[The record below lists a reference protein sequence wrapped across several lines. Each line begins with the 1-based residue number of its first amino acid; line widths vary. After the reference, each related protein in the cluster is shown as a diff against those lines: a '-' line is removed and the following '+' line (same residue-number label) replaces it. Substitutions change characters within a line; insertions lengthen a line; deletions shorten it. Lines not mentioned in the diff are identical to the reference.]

1 MITSEKLDALFNTS
15 IKLNRVKE
23 EKHQKAEDI
32 EQLRWQV
39 EKQNEWRED
48 QIQEG
53 LDRENR
59 HHHDLDYKRKQQR
72 IAHERRSWQVRWVRP
87 SGKPDKHR
95 RPGRPWDAEAFA
107 GPDRDTYCGGSS
119 DVFAFNE
126 SVDTLRMGSDESLKR
141 VMGQVSQEEL
151 RLKTK

>member
-1 MITSEKLDALFNTS
+1 MNVPVFLTFLVKNIQEHREMITSEKLDALFNTS

-23 EKHQKAEDI
+23 EKHKKAEDI

-59 HHHDLDYKRKQQR
+59 HHHDLDYKRKQQLLN
-72 IAHERRSWQVRWVRP
+72 ER
-87 SGKPDKHR
+87 
-95 RPGRPWDAEAFA
+95 EAL
-107 GPDRDTYCGGSS
+107 
-119 DVFAFNE
+119 
-126 SVDTLRMGSDESLKR
+126 VDETESLARANAHLPLCSHQPGNWPSKSKR
-141 VMGQVSQEEL
+141 P
-151 RLKTK
+151 LKRSRPIWKMCFFKV